1 MPMKNPGRIFL
12 ATFFT
17 ALSILYLTGRYTTFE
32 MHPPIFILLS
42 IVLLVFL
49 GSAMRESHG
58 RGTVEWAMLMLT
70 VLMLM
75 TALMA

>member
-1 MPMKNPGRIFL
+1 MKNPGRIFL
-12 ATFFT
+12 VTFFT

-32 MHPPIFILLS
+32 MHTPIFIILS
-42 IVLLVFL
+42 IVLLLFL
-49 GSAMRESHG
+49 VSAMRDNHG
-58 RGTVEWAMLMLT
+58 RGTVEWAMLLLT

>member
-1 MPMKNPGRIFL
+1 MKNPGRIFL
-12 ATFFT
+12 TTFFT

-32 MHPPIFILLS
+32 MHPPIFIFLS

-49 GSAMRESHG
+49 VSVMRDSHG
-58 RGTVEWAMLMLT
+58 RGTVEWAMLLLT